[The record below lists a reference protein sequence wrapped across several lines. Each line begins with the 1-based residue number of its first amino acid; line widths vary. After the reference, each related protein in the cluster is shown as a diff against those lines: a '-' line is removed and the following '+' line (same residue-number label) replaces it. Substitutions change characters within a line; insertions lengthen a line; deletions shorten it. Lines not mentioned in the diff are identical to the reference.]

1 MATTSSIGTASRSYS
16 TIASWLAAFTTGGW
30 IGECYNDSEFTVTA
44 TIDFTAQSIS
54 TTNYATLTA
63 AAGQSALD
71 NNANPLKYD
80 ASKGV
85 AIRRTNN
92 YGYTING
99 SSAQGLTLSRLQVQG
114 ANAGAAIGSG
124 ASYCVMDRCLINGD
138 GRAGD
143 KSMISMNF
151 PGPITNCV
159 VINNHGFY
167 ACIRMDYAYGWHPVI
182 ANCTLVRP
190 SDITPGD
197 SFGAIIHRVGPAASI
212 INTAA
217 FNFPVFFTNLGASAP
232 TGSNNAT
239 NLSSTGIG
247 SGTGDK
253 VSLTYTSQFVGTTS
267 AAQDFRLKTG
277 SALIGAGATD
287 TTDIPAA
294 IDIFGTA
301 RP

>member
-114 ANAGAAIGSG
+114 ANAGTAIGSG

-159 VINNHGFY
+159 VINN
-167 ACIRMDYAYGWHPVI
+167 AYGWHPVI